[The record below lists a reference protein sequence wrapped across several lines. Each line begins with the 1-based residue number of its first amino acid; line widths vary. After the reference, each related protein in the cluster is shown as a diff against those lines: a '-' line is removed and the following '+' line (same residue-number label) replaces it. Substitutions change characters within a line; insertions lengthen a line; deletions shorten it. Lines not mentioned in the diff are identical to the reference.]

1 MRVIDIINEMA
12 TLSRAQLLNPRTKW
26 RADVLLKKVTDG
38 ATVEI
43 EERED
48 GYIKRIPVKLDNSPE
63 EINRVSAWLNDPAE
77 QARSNLM
84 LATRNKKYPFV
95 SLNKIAKDKDFG
107 GEDLASRERIEQ
119 GQIADINQHITYHKQ
134 SRYVKAINL
143 KVGNRIVQAGGV
155 HKATPGVKADAQIV
169 DGDGTPVAWI
179 SLKDGPGPRAI
190 AGWGGVTHAP
200 VFQHQEIQDFISQS
214 QLLFGKEGIPKATS
228 LGREI
233 SDTTLKN
240 QIIFGKKFGGEPG
253 PSNVDAVMA
262 GAIHI
267 RSLGKDT
274 FEIFG
279 IDNTWP
285 NGITPD
291 GGFDPVLNISYKG
304 DRDNAGIPG
313 ARISVQPTG
322 GRRWDPIDGAI
333 KKLDKKKQAK
343 KANAK
348 ELPHDG
354 ERKLPTPPT
363 KAIKPVKPVTT
374 AVAPVP
380 AVTATPVN
388 PTVNTTDIPDDE
400 LSYSNE

>member
-12 TLSRAQLLNPRTKW
+12 TLSRAQLLDPRTRW
-26 RADVLLKKVTDG
+26 RGTVLLKKVTDG
-38 ATVEI
+38 ATVHI
-43 EERED
+43 EEKVD
-48 GYIKRIPVKLDNSPE
+48 GKIVRIPVKLDNSPKE
-63 EINRVSAWLNDPAE
+63 VNRVAYWLTDAGAQE
-77 QARSNLM
+77 RTNLQ
-84 LATRNKKYPFV
+84 LKTTNKQYPYV

-107 GEDLASRERIEQ
+107 GEEPASRERIEQ
-119 GQIADINQHITYHKQ
+119 GQIENINQHIIYNTQK
-134 SRYVKAINL
+134 RGVKTIDL

-155 HKATPGVKADAQIV
+155 HKATPGVKADAEIV
-169 DGDGTPVAWI
+169 DGSGNPVAWI

-200 VFQHQEIQDFISQS
+200 VFQNPEIQDFIAQA

-228 LGREI
+228 MGREI
-233 SDTTLKN
+233 ADPTLKN
-240 QIIFGKKFGGEPG
+240 QIVFGKQFGGEPG

-262 GAIHI
+262 GDIHI
-267 RSLGKDT
+267 RSLDKDT

-279 IDNTWP
+279 VDNTWP

-333 KKLDKKKQAK
+333 KKLDKKKPAK
-343 KANAK
+343 KANTK

-354 ERKLPTPPT
+354 ERKLPPPPT
-363 KAIKPVKPVTT
+363 KAVKPVKPV
-374 AVAPVP
+374 AIAQQPVAPDE
-380 AVTATPVN
+380 TAPN

-400 LSYSNE
+400 LAYSGE